1 MTEDKNNEEPKR
13 YDVNEAV
20 TRIEAKIEED
30 AKKSS
35 SGVSA
40 ASRKEIKEADP
51 EDTQGKRKGLW
62 AVIVIVALLLGAA
75 VYYGWGIYN
84 DRFGEEDLAAVPT
97 AQQSLNP
104 DEDINNACEAFVRA
118 EIECTVTEE
127 PHEDIERGHLVSQTP
142 EQGSVV
148 EEDTTVSLVYSAG
161 PVEATIPSVHNK
173 TVEEAE
179 ELLYPLGIN
188 IQEEHELVSGTDVAK
203 DRVSHLNIE
212 EGETVENGTEVVLH
226 VSDGTVEAPE
236 WVGKSREEVSAE
248 AEELGLDVTY
258 VKEESEETIGTVLSQ
273 NPKSGEHHDITEEI
287 EVVVAAPFENAEIE
301 VPDVLGETQEEAES
315 MLAEA
320 GFREIS
326 VISNMSTEVEEKGV
340 TQTLPAVGE
349 KSMSEER
356 VVIVVTEPVE

>member
-1 MTEDKNNEEPKR
+1 MTEDKNNEKPKG

-20 TRIEAKIEED
+20 TRLEAKIEQD
-30 AKKSS
+30 AKESS

-51 EDTQGKRKGLW
+51 EDSQGKRKGLW
-62 AVIVIVALLLGAA
+62 AVIIIAILLIGAA
-75 VYYGWGIYN
+75 AYYGWGVYN
-84 DRFGEEDLAAVPT
+84 DKFGDDDLSAVPA

-104 DEDINNACEAFVRA
+104 DEDINNACSAFVRA
-118 EIECTVTEE
+118 EIDCTVTEE
-127 PHEDIERGHLVSQTP
+127 PHEDIERGNLVSQTP

-148 EEDTTVSLVYSAG
+148 EEDTTVNLVYSAG
-161 PVEATIPSVHNK
+161 PIEATIPSVHNQ
-173 TVEEAE
+173 TIEEVKE
-179 ELLYPLGIN
+179 TLYPLGIN
-188 IQEEHELVSGTDVAK
+188 VQEEYELVSGTDVAK
-203 DRVSHLNIE
+203 DRVSHLNFE
-212 EGETVENGTEVVLH
+212 EGETVDNGTEVVLY
-226 VSDGTVEAPE
+226 VSDGTVEVPE
-236 WVGKSREEVSAE
+236 WVGKSREEVSVE

-273 NPKSGEHHDITEEI
+273 TPKSGEYHDTSEEI
-287 EVVVAAPFENAEIE
+287 EVVVATPFEAAEIE
-301 VPDVLGETQEEAES
+301 VPDVLGKSQEEAEG

-349 KSMSEER
+349 KGMSEER